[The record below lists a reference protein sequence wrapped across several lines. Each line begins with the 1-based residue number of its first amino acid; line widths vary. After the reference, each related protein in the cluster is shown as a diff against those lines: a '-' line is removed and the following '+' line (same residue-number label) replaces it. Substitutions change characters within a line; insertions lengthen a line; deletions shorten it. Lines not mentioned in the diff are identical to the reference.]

1 MSLVGE
7 TSQGWAMAS
16 IESAVEAA
24 GRYII
29 RRPRLTRL
37 LDNANARVLML
48 IAPAG
53 FGKTTLAREW
63 VADRP
68 HVWYRGTTA
77 TADVAAL
84 AAGFAET
91 ISGVLPEAG
100 MRAVNR
106 MRAAGTPEEDVGII
120 ADLFTEDLAEW
131 PSDTWLVF
139 DDYQFAMEATAP
151 ERFVDLLLRHSPI
164 QLLLTSRKRPSWAS
178 ARRLLYGEL
187 YELGRTELAM
197 DHDEAASVL
206 AHRKGHAGGWA
217 RLACR
222 RLASS
227 HRPGGANR

>member
-1 MSLVGE
+1 
-7 TSQGWAMAS
+7 MAS

-206 AHRKGHAGGWA
+206 AHRRTRRQPGWSHS
-217 RLACR
+217 R
-222 RLASS
+222 RVGPRSS
-227 HRPGGANR
+227 AWRR